1 MSEDK
6 KAGAP
11 SAKAKKESATK
22 VAPKKTQPREL
33 AGIRYTGQAKRVVYD
48 NRELMQ
54 GDLLTI
60 GKDITAS
67 SCESLLTGRF
77 SNVFVSVFTDEV

>member
-11 SAKAKKESATK
+11 SAKAEKARATK
-22 VAPKKTQPREL
+22 VAPKKTKPREL
-33 AGIRYTGQAKRVVYD
+33 AGIRYTGQSKRVIYD
-48 NRELMQ
+48 DRELMQ

-67 SCESLLTGRF
+67 SCESLLAGRF
-77 SNVFVSVFTDEV
+77 CNVFVSVFTDEV